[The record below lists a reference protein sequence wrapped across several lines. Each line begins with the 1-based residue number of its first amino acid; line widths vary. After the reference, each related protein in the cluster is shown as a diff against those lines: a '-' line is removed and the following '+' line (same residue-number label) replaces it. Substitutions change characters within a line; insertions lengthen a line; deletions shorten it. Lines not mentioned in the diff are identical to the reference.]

1 MPSDIDFKIKDHGV
15 QVLLKRIAFRLG
27 SFKPGLELIGEIV
40 HASIMKNFEKGG
52 RPEWK
57 TLSSVTTN
65 IRKEKGKWP
74 GQILVVSGALKRII
88 YKAGQDRVTFSAN
101 QKYAALQQ
109 FGAKQGSFGTF
120 SVTQQVKEHVRK
132 IGDKQQNVKA
142 HQRKRKMKLPWGDIP
157 ARPFMMVQA
166 EDWDEIKN
174 ELGDLLLK

>member
-1 MPSDIDFKIKDHGV
+1 MPSYIDFKIKDHGV
-15 QVLLKRIAFRLG
+15 QVLLKRIASRLG

-57 TLSSVTTN
+57 PLSPVTKK

-101 QKYAALQQ
+101 PNYAILHQ
-109 FGAKQGSFGTF
+109 FGAKKGSLG
-120 SVTQQVKEHVRK
+120 
-132 IGDKQQNVKA
+132 GG
-142 HQRKRKMKLPWGDIP
+142 LPWGDIP
-157 ARPFMMVQA
+157 ARPFMMVQE